1 MESPERR
8 SHLALIV
15 TLLACGC
22 GWILLKYA
30 PPLMPGESPERLA
43 LIQQL
48 VAWWPL
54 ALIAAFAI
62 GLTLPKMTRGSA
74 ARSVLVVVQWLL
86 TYASVALIVAILL
99 EVFLPRPM

>member
-15 TLLACGC
+15 TLLACGS
-22 GWILLKYA
+22 GWFLLGYA
-30 PPLMPGESPERLA
+30 PPLMPGESPARLE
-43 LIQQL
+43 LIQQF

-62 GLTLPKMTRGSA
+62 GLVLPKMAQTSSA
-74 ARSVLVVVQWLL
+74 RPILQVVQWLL

-99 EVFLPRPM
+99 QVFLPRPT